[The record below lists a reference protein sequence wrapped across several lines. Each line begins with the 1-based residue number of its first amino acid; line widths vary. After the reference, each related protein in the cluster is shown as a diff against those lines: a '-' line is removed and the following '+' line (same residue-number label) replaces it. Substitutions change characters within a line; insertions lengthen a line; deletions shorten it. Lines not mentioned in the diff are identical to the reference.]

1 MEIPACYGLTELF
14 FGPDDDGR
22 TEIGRR
28 QRELYCKSIC
38 FKCLYRV
45 RCLYRC
51 IQRGEVWG
59 VWGAMGEGERR
70 KFVEYLSVLGYD
82 EIPEEHYFRLALR
95 SFYEYQVNNGRRS
108 NGNGAGHLAGGNRA
122 GGMAAKYIGADD
134 YKNLH
139 R

>member
-1 MEIPACYGLTELF
+1 M
-14 FGPDDDGR
+14 
-22 TEIGRR
+22 
-28 QRELYCKSIC
+28 
-38 FKCLYRV
+38 
-45 RCLYRC
+45 
-51 IQRGEVWG
+51 GEVWG